1 MQDGF
6 AGGGY
11 GRNRFRITCTLIIP
25 NLKIIKMKKI
35 LFPLL
40 AALFLV
46 LHVAQ
51 AEDDKEVKI
60 KTTAV
65 CEMCKARIER
75 TLGLSKGVKES
86 NLDLKDKVVTVKY
99 NPKKTTP
106 EAIRATIIN
115 TGYDA
120 DGQLANMKA
129 HDKLPDCCKKT
140 VAPH

>member
-1 MQDGF
+1 
-6 AGGGY
+6 
-11 GRNRFRITCTLIIP
+11 
-25 NLKIIKMKKI
+25 MKNI
-35 LFPLL
+35 LFSLVALL
-40 AALFLV
+40 FITIN
-46 LHVAQ
+46 VAK
-51 AEDDKEVKI
+51 ADDEKVVKI

-106 EAIRATIIN
+106 EEIRATIVN

-120 DGQLANMKA
+120 DDALANQKA
-129 HDKLPDCCKKT
+129 HDKLPNCCKKT

>member
-1 MQDGF
+1 
-6 AGGGY
+6 
-11 GRNRFRITCTLIIP
+11 
-25 NLKIIKMKKI
+25 MKNI
-35 LFPLL
+35 LFSLVALL
-40 AALFLV
+40 FV
-46 LHVAQ
+46 TSNVAK
-51 AEDDKEVKI
+51 ADDDKVVKI

-106 EAIRATIIN
+106 EEIRATIVN

-120 DGQLANMKA
+120 DDALANQKA
-129 HDKLPDCCKKT
+129 HDKLPNCCKKT

>member
-1 MQDGF
+1 
-6 AGGGY
+6 
-11 GRNRFRITCTLIIP
+11 
-25 NLKIIKMKKI
+25 MKKI
-35 LFPLL
+35 IFSLIAVLFVTIS
-40 AALFLV
+40 AV
-46 LHVAQ
+46 K

-99 NPKKTTP
+99 NPNKTTP

-120 DGQLANMKA
+120 DDLLANQKA
-129 HDKLPDCCKKT
+129 HDKLPNCCKKT

>member
-1 MQDGF
+1 MKQIFFLLITLLFVANGF
-6 AGGGY
+6 A
-11 GRNRFRITCTLIIP
+11 
-25 NLKIIKMKKI
+25 KSD
-35 LFPLL
+35 
-40 AALFLV
+40 
-46 LHVAQ
+46 
-51 AEDDKEVKI
+51 DDKVVKI

-75 TLGLSKGVKES
+75 TLGLSKGVKDS
-86 NLDLKDKVVTVKY
+86 NLDLKDKVVTVTY

-120 DGQLANMKA
+120 DDLLANKKA

-140 VAPH
+140 VATH